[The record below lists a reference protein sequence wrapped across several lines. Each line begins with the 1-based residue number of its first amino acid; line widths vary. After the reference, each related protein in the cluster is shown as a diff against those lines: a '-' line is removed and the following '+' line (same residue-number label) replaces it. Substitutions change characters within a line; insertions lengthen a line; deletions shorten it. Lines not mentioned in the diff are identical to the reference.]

1 MIFVTVGTNETPFDR
16 LVEAA
21 AALPGEEDLL
31 IQHGASQVEHG
42 RGDWRDYLSFEE
54 MEAAIRSARIVVTH
68 AGVGSILL
76 ALKHGRHPLVM
87 PRRGARGE
95 AVDDHQLGLAQRLE
109 EKGVVTVV
117 ETEAALYAAIAAAG
131 AAVPLRPATALRAAE
146 AGGLAQELRAYLAA
160 QVGAPAPLPAPEPVA
175 VPAAPIAPVTAMA
188 AMAPAAD
195 APVRMAAVGLG
206 YWGPN
211 LVRAWATL
219 PETRLDWICDLD
231 EASLARTGA
240 QFPDARRTRRYEDV
254 LEDPEVEAVALA
266 TSVPTHAAL
275 ALRALEAGKHV
286 FVEKPL
292 ATSAEDARRLVTEA
306 RRRDRKLLVGHLL
319 VHHPGV
325 AKLSELLT
333 SGELGTTQYI
343 YTNRVNLGRIRADE
357 NALWSLGA
365 HDVSV
370 LLHLVGRAPDVVS
383 AQGHCFIRPGIEDVV
398 FCLLRFGEDV
408 IAHMHM
414 SWLDP
419 HKERKVTV
427 VGSDKM
433 AVFDDMKPDAKVT
446 VYDKGVT
453 INHDSEP
460 GHETWRPASYGEYA
474 QLRFGDTSI
483 PRISSEEPLRIQA
496 RHFARC
502 VRGLEVPRAGGEQ
515 GVAVVEVLEALQRSL
530 DAGGAPV
537 TLGATPPLEL
547 RAAA

>member
-21 AALPGEEDLL
+21 AALPGEEERL
-31 IQHGASQVEHG
+31 IQYGSSQVARG
-42 RGDWRDYLSFEE
+42 RGDWRDYLAFDE
-54 MEAAIRSARIVVTH
+54 MESAMREARVVVTH

-76 ALKHGRHPLVM
+76 ALKCGRHPIVM
-87 PRRGARGE
+87 PRLGALGE
-95 AVDDHQLGLAQRLE
+95 AVDDHQLALARRLVE
-109 EKGVVTVV
+109 TGAVTLVESAAELHQAVTAGTPAGVVR
-117 ETEAALYAAIAAAG
+117 
-131 AAVPLRPATALRAAE
+131 PLRPAA
-146 AGGLAQELRAYLAA
+146 AGGLAQELRSYLAGR
-160 QVGAPAPLPAPEPVA
+160 VGEPAPAAVPTAPPA
-175 VPAAPIAPVTAMA
+175 VPAPRPV
-188 AMAPAAD
+188 PAAD

-240 QFPDARRTRRYEDV
+240 QFPDARQTRRYDDV

-292 ATSAEDARRLVTEA
+292 ATSSEDARRLMTEA

-333 SGELGTTQYI
+333 SGELGKTRYV

-398 FCLLRFGEDV
+398 FCLMRFGDDV

-427 VGSDKM
+427 VGSEKM
-433 AVFDDMKPDAKVT
+433 AVFDDMKPDSKVT

-474 QLRFGDTSI
+474 QLRFGDTRI

-502 VRGLEVPRAGGEQ
+502 VRGLETPRAGGEQ

-530 DAGGAPV
+530 DQGGAPV
-537 TLGATPPLEL
+537 ALDGGPAPAAL